1 MKNYEPVRFE
11 PNTDNVKVDGSFI
24 SCDIYCQ
31 DDQQDE
37 IFESMGI
44 PMSKRKTA
52 LWMDGTFDLDDIQ
65 MIKYAGPL
73 AGCDNDNLTML
84 FFKSSIYDYM
94 IVGVIYFEFVAIWKN
109 YKNNSKPKRS
119 GKV

>member
-1 MKNYEPVRFE
+1 
-11 PNTDNVKVDGSFI
+11 
-24 SCDIYCQ
+24 
-31 DDQQDE
+31 
-37 IFESMGI
+37 
-44 PMSKRKTA
+44 
-52 LWMDGTFDLDDIQ
+52 
-65 MIKYAGPL
+65 
-73 AGCDNDNLTML
+73 ML